1 MRPIRCVYSRTNYS
15 NAVCWNNTQT
25 IVSFWMAKQWSPFL
39 SFHFFAIVRRW
50 EIILN
55 KTEFWSSR
63 YDFFVVTT
71 QNWQTSI
78 STGIYF
84 CTNRCAF
91 CVCVCVCAIWSG
103 RQINSRLLF
112 KYFGFEATTVV
123 QKFWMRSKT
132 FVHIIR
138 NQTETFF
145 ANIFGNTSINL
156 FKQKEESHSLESLT
170 SACPK
175 IVPHM
180 RMTGGSTWSG
190 FQMKKRLRF
199 LCKTSMG

>member
-1 MRPIRCVYSRTNYS
+1 
-15 NAVCWNNTQT
+15 
-25 IVSFWMAKQWSPFL
+25 MAKQWSPFL

-71 QNWQTSI
+71 HNWANVHI
-78 STGIYF
+78 HRNIF
-84 CTNRCAF
+84 LHKPLRF
-91 CVCVCVCAIWSG
+91 LCVCAIWSG

-123 QKFWMRSKT
+123 QTFWMRSKT

-145 ANIFGNTSINL
+145 ANTFGNTSINL

-175 IVPHM
+175 IVPNM

-199 LCKTSMG
+199 VCKTSMGIKSIVS